1 MKIAVIIVRTL
12 VGLMFLWASAAYF
25 LKLYPVPVMTGN
37 AKTFNEGLMAAVYL
51 MPLIKALELVCSI
64 LLLIGRCVALAL
76 IVLFPIMVNI
86 VFYHAFLGPAQL
98 PIVIAL
104 LIGILFLAYT
114 QRDKYAP
121 LFTWK

>member
-12 VGLMFLWASAAYF
+12 VGLMFLWVSAAYF
-25 LKLYPVPVMTGN
+25 LKLYPTPVMTGN
-37 AKTFNEGLMAAVYL
+37 AKTFNEGIVAAIYL
-51 MPLIKALELVCSI
+51 MPLIKVLELACSI
-64 LLLIGRCVALAL
+64 FLLIGRYVALAL

-86 VFYHAFLGPAQL
+86 VLYHAFLGPAQL